1 MRSDNDVANK
11 DGTNALVSTIAQ
23 ILPTLDGF
31 EANQNTSIHTGGLI
45 QTNTPARET
54 LLANASIAR
63 KKHLKSIDLCMVS
76 HTYQSMYG
84 LNQSISNRCMVSH
97 TLMPYGSRSGVT
109 HM

>member
-1 MRSDNDVANK
+1 MALWYKEMTFHQDQSIRMKILVKKEPANNDVANK

-54 LLANASIAR
+54 
-63 KKHLKSIDLCMVS
+63 
-76 HTYQSMYG
+76 
-84 LNQSISNRCMVSH
+84 
-97 TLMPYGSRSGVT
+97 
-109 HM
+109 